1 MCYCNESPWFEQLRA
16 VPLRRRVWSCLLV
29 TFIHDFFCG
38 CGNCKVKF
46 INSWLF
52 PREEMWK
59 GRAVLKRLLMLHQ
72 PWAGESCC
80 TCQRPF
86 VQLSL
91 HSAADAPHT
100 LAGVK
105 CCQAHL
111 WPSVKGHD
119 MRICIVGRI
128 HEFELCVFVLLAIE
142 VADTHCGCTG
152 HSFPATCLIQSSSS
166 TVTSGLQMWFS
177 RHVFPANSLPVKA
190 PTEVLDLNESLSPT
204 CFVFFRVQV

>member
-128 HEFELCVFVLLAIE
+128 HEFELCFCPPRHRSCRHSLWLYRTQFPCNLF
-142 VADTHCGCTG
+142 DTIIVINSHIRT
-152 HSFPATCLIQSSSS
+152 SDVIQ
-166 TVTSGLQMWFS
+166 
-177 RHVFPANSLPVKA
+177 
-190 PTEVLDLNESLSPT
+190 
-204 CFVFFRVQV
+204 